1 MMPEYLPSQASDNLY
16 NSSPGAH
23 NNEEEEGEEGV

>member
-16 NSSPGAH
+16 NYSSPGAH
-23 NNEEEEGEEGV
+23 NNEEEGEEGV